1 MLLCIV
7 KIRLFRVKSTGFHII
22 NVASGHPHTKQGQ
35 LGFYWGKVGKKEV
48 IKQRQVNHLFIHI
61 IGIELVFYIC
71 SMMNKCLCENVFT
84 LGATI
89 ETNAIYIYIDIETTF
104 TLLCLHIN
112 NRELQRKKKTKP
124 VLPFCAIYKIWQY
137 SSRPA
142 YKGWKEQQRKE
153 KQLCLEMQLN
163 LRDVK
168 GYWRWE
174 GKVIHREACEE
185 PQKMQWK
192 HWDFAFL
199 PKDESIWCTWW

>member
-1 MLLCIV
+1 MQYDEQMFVWKC
-7 KIRLFRVKSTGFHII
+7 
-22 NVASGHPHTKQGQ
+22 
-35 LGFYWGKVGKKEV
+35 FYTWSHY
-48 IKQRQVNHLFIHI
+48 RD
-61 IGIELVFYIC
+61 
-71 SMMNKCLCENVFT
+71 KCD
-84 LGATI
+84 
-89 ETNAIYIYIDIETTF
+89 IYIYIDIETTF

-137 SSRPA
+137 SSRPS

-185 PQKMQWK
+185 PQKMTLG
-192 HWDFAFL
+192 FCFP
-199 PKDESIWCTWW
+199 PKRWEHLTHLMVVLENL

>member
-7 KIRLFRVKSTGFHII
+7 KIRLVRVKSTGFHII

-137 SSRPA
+137 SSRPS

-199 PKDESIWCTWW
+199 PKDESIWRTWW

>member
-48 IKQRQVNHLFIHI
+48 IKQRQVNHLFIYI

-71 SMMNKCLCENVFT
+71 SMMNKCLCENVFI

-89 ETNAIYIYIDIETTF
+89 ETNAIYIYIYIETTF

-112 NRELQRKKKTKP
+112 NRELQRKKKRSQSCHFVQFIKFDSTAADHHIKDG
-124 VLPFCAIYKIWQY
+124 K
-137 SSRPA
+137 SS
-142 YKGWKEQQRKE
+142 KERKNSYASR
-153 KQLCLEMQLN
+153 CSWILEMWK
-163 LRDVK
+163 DI
-168 GYWRWE
+168 E
-174 GKVIHREACEE
+174 GERGK
-185 PQKMQWK
+185 
-192 HWDFAFL
+192 
-199 PKDESIWCTWW
+199 

>member
-22 NVASGHPHTKQGQ
+22 NVASGHPHTSYNRNWTSILYMQYDEQMFVWKC
-35 LGFYWGKVGKKEV
+35 FYTWSHY
-48 IKQRQVNHLFIHI
+48 RD
-61 IGIELVFYIC
+61 
-71 SMMNKCLCENVFT
+71 KCD
-84 LGATI
+84 
-89 ETNAIYIYIDIETTF
+89 IYIYRYRDNIYIVVFTHQQQRTTK
-104 TLLCLHIN
+104 
-112 NRELQRKKKTKP
+112 KKKTKP

-137 SSRPA
+137 SSRPS

-199 PKDESIWCTWW
+199 PKDESIWRTWW

>member
-1 MLLCIV
+1 M
-7 KIRLFRVKSTGFHII
+7 
-22 NVASGHPHTKQGQ
+22 
-35 LGFYWGKVGKKEV
+35 GKKEV

-124 VLPFCAIYKIWQY
+124 VLPFCAIYKI
-137 SSRPA
+137 
-142 YKGWKEQQRKE
+142 
-153 KQLCLEMQLN
+153 
-163 LRDVK
+163 
-168 GYWRWE
+168 
-174 GKVIHREACEE
+174 
-185 PQKMQWK
+185 
-192 HWDFAFL
+192 
-199 PKDESIWCTWW
+199 